1 MLLASVTSHP
11 APDMLSSSAE
21 GYARG
26 SDFVSLADTN
36 TILVDATS
44 PNVRPDAIRS
54 SSSVSEG
61 SATASKAVP
70 HKDSVSFNRVSLLD

>member
-1 MLLASVTSHP
+1 MP

-26 SDFVSLADTN
+26 SDFVGLADTN
-36 TILVDATS
+36 TILVGATS
-44 PNVRPDAIRS
+44 PNVGPNAIRS

-70 HKDSVSFNRVSLLD
+70 HKESVSFNRVSLLD

>member
-1 MLLASVTSHP
+1 MLLASVASVP

-26 SDFVSLADTN
+26 SDFVSLADSN

-44 PNVRPDAIRS
+44 ANVGPDAIRS